1 MNIQPITAEAAVSAL
16 GLLAL
21 RYSPKPMPWT
31 DPNADQDVRTGT
43 MRTWVEAMRKYDE
56 AAVLA
61 AFERAC
67 VEHPEWPPNLNVM
80 HSMMQAEARSLA
92 VRRAG
97 EQRRELAIRCDG
109 SAWLEVPNPDNP
121 DALPSMRPCPACN
134 PFLHTLYLD
143 GVLHNCTG
151 HRLEERR
158 TAWLNEHGGM
168 PARCLPATH
177 DDEGS
182 DPERARAAM
191 RQLAEQL
198 RARDTSSS
206 RGRR

>member
-1 MNIQPITAEAAVSAL
+1 MNIRPISAEAAVSAL

-21 RYSPKPMPWT
+21 RYAPKPMPWT

-43 MRTWVEAMRKYDE
+43 MRTWVEAMQKHDE

-67 VEHPEWPPNLNVM
+67 VEHPDWPPNLNVM
-80 HSMMQAEARSLA
+80 ASMFQVEARALA

-97 EQRRELAIRCDG
+97 EQRRELSIRCDG
-109 SAWLEVPNPDNP
+109 SAWLEVPNPDDP
-121 DALPSMRPCPACN
+121 DALPTMRPCPACN
-134 PFLHTLYLD
+134 PFLHELYTD
-143 GVLHNCTG
+143 GVLHSCHG
-151 HRLEERR
+151 HQLEERR
-158 TAWLNEHGGM
+158 TKWLSEHGGM
-168 PARCLPATH
+168 PARCLPSPH
-177 DDEGS
+177 LEGEH

-191 RQLAEQL
+191 RRLADQL
-198 RARDTSSS
+198 RDRSPS